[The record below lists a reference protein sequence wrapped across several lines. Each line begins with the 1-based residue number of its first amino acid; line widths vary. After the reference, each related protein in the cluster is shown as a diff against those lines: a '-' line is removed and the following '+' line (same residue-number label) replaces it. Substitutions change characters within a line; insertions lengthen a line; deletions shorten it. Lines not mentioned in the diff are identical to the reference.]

1 MILLPQFVYRLLTS
15 ILFLPGAC
23 LKTLPSSILLCA
35 LISYSLPLC
44 PAAECQQNAPEISA
58 LTAENRPFTPALQVG
73 DTLYLSGH
81 LGVDRATGK
90 PSSNPSEEATQVLRS
105 VRASLEQAGMTMDD
119 LVYVEVFC
127 TDLSL
132 YSVFNKEYVSYFHK
146 PYPARDFI
154 GAKDLLF
161 GAHFEVMGIAVRHAA
176 ENKKP
181 APSAP

>member
-1 MILLPQFVYRLLTS
+1 VV
-15 ILFLPGAC
+15 
-23 LKTLPSSILLCA
+23 
-35 LISYSLPLC
+35 
-44 PAAECQQNAPEISA
+44 PAI
-58 LTAENRPFTPALQVG
+58 TVENRPFTPALQVG

-81 LGVDRATGK
+81 LGVDRKTGK
-90 PSSNPSEEATQVLRS
+90 PPANASDEASQVMDS

-132 YSVFNKEYVSYFHK
+132 YSVFNREYVSYFHK

-154 GAKDLLF
+154 GAKELLF
-161 GAHFEVMGIAVRHAA
+161 GAHFEVMGIAVRHGA

-181 APSAP
+181 PEPAK